1 MADINERATLPDDTP
16 TSPETPSARRRIIA
30 RRATPGRWCD
40 TAAPLTRAGA
50 LELVRQGYKGVGR
63 YLPLAGN
70 PATNDITAAELTML
84 VLDVGLE
91 VVLVQ
96 HVRGFPPHNPLW
108 RPGDH
113 DPQADAA
120 AAIAAAR
127 AAGYPDGAHIFEDL
141 EAVDGSLAE
150 TMGYCV
156 RWGHTLAS
164 SGYLA
169 GLYIGYATPL
179 SPTDLF
185 SLPDVHCYWADGP
198 HRTIAERGSAI
209 IQGRTLRAAGPLP
222 PLDED
227 LVRADA
233 FGDLPVVAASAAS
246 S

>member
-1 MADINERATLPDDTP
+1 MAEIHDRPTIPDDAP
-16 TSPETPSARRRIIA
+16 TSPETPSAKGRRIVA

-40 TAAPLTRAGA
+40 TSTRLSRPAAV
-50 LELVRQGYKGVGR
+50 ELLRQGYKGVGR
-63 YLPLAGN
+63 YVPLAGN
-70 PATNDITAAELTML
+70 ALGADITADELAML

-108 RPGDH
+108 RPGEH
-113 DPQADAA
+113 DAQADAA

-127 AAGYPDGAHIFEDL
+127 VAGYPDGAHIFEDL
-141 EAVDGSLAE
+141 EAVDGSVGE

-156 RWGHTLAS
+156 RWGHTMAS

-169 GLYIGYATPL
+169 GLYVGYATPL
-179 SPTDLF
+179 SPADLY

-198 HRTIAERGSAI
+198 QRTVAERGTAI
-209 IQGRTLRAAGPLP
+209 VQGRSLKASGALP

-227 LVRADA
+227 LVRLDA
-233 FGDLPVVAASAAS
+233 RGDVPVVAAAG
-246 S
+246 